1 MRNHQHQ
8 ILNAPNAQWCASGS
22 SFRTGAVA
30 AVAKAMCKVRT
41 TQIDPAAPGGPFK
54 GGNP

>member
-1 MRNHQHQ
+1 MRNHQQ
-8 ILNAPNAQWCASGS
+8 QNLNAPNAQWCASGS

-41 TQIDPAAPGGPFK
+41 TQIDPAAPGGPVK